1 MIDLFKMVVWYTTW
15 YTIEGTCTVL
25 FYILKYIPGAQVM
38 INEEMRRE
46 PILLILFY
54 MLKYIPGAQDM
65 INEEVRRDTILVM
78 SVSDDFKKQE
88 MCEEAVEA
96 YP

>member
-1 MIDLFKMVVWYTTW
+1 
-15 YTIEGTCTVL
+15 
-25 FYILKYIPGAQVM
+25 M